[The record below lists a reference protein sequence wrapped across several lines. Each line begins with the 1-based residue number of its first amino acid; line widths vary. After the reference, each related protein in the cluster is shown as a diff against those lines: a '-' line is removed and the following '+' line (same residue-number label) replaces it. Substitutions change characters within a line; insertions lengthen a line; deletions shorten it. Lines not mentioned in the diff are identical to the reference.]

1 MVIVVEGKNDYNKI
15 KSIYP
20 NSEILITNGSAVSNE
35 IITMIEKLSLT
46 DQVILCLDPD
56 GAGEKIRSIISN
68 QVTNVYHLFA
78 NKALAISKNKKK
90 VGIEHM
96 RVEDIKALFANV
108 KFNHI
113 GSDVTFQDL
122 IDLGLTGKIDS
133 KQKRQK
139 LGNYLGIGACN
150 AKQLLKRINM
160 FGITLKEIR
169 NLYDS

>member
-20 NSEILITNGSAVSNE
+20 QSEVLITNGSAVSDE
-35 IITMIEKLSLT
+35 LIAMIKKLAKT

-56 GAGEKIRSIISN
+56 GAGAKIRNIISE
-68 QVTNVYHLFA
+68 NVPNVQHVFA
-78 NKALAISKNKKK
+78 QKKLAISKNKKK

-96 RVEDIKALFANV
+96 KVEDIKQLFTDV
-108 KFNHI
+108 KFDSA

-122 IDLGLTGKIDS
+122 MDLGLTGNALAKE
-133 KQKRQK
+133 KRQK
-139 LGNYLGIGACN
+139 LGDYLGIGACN
-150 AKQLLKRINM
+150 TKQLLKRINM

-169 NLYDS
+169 KLYDR